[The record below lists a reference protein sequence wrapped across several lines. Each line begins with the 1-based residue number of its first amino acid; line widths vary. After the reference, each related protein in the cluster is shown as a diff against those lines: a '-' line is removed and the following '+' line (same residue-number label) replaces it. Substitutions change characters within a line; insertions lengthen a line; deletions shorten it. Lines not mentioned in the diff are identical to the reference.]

1 MTKANLALYSLL
13 ILVSYGTCGQTAKKE
28 FNKTMCS
35 AFLKGQKTVF
45 DTSTRKNYNI
55 TEVSSHRFIVK
66 EDEYNTGPFLSEN
79 EFNIVDSSNC
89 LCHLDGF
96 SKTLFRTGQT
106 YLFQNY
112 SEDYLGGLSISYY
125 KSGSISAIK
134 NFKKGVLNGGYIE
147 YHKNGNLA
155 SFGQFEE
162 GYKTGEWRYYDSL
175 GSLSLAGGYTGKV
188 LLFKFSEQRDTLY
201 FTNTLTNQKAFAVER
216 AEIDTMLDTIGEK
229 HGYDNFQLPM
239 FLWPFNLP
247 IKQGVWVELND
258 YRVIRKTLFDPKGR
272 VVSETDS
279 R

>member
-1 MTKANLALYSLL
+1 MNKGKLVLYSLL
-13 ILVSYGTCGQTAKKE
+13 ILVSYGVSGQTAKKE

-45 DTSTRKNYNI
+45 DTSTRKSYNI
-55 TEVSSHRFIVK
+55 IEVSSNRFIVK
-66 EDEYNTGPFLSEN
+66 EDENNTGSLLSEN
-79 EFNIVDSSNC
+79 ELNVADSSNC
-89 LCHLDGF
+89 LCQLEGL
-96 SKTLFRTGQT
+96 SKILFRTGEI

-112 SEDYLGGLSISYY
+112 SEDYLDGISIEYY
-125 KSGSISAIK
+125 KSGPISAIK
-134 NFKKGVLNGGYIE
+134 NFKKGVLNGRYIE

-162 GYKTGEWRYYDSL
+162 GYKTGEWRFYDSL
-175 GSLSLAGGYTGKV
+175 GNLSLTGGYTGKA

-201 FTNTLTNQKAFAVER
+201 FSNTLTNQKVFAVER
-216 AEIDTMLDTIGEK
+216 AEIDIMLDTIGKK

-247 IKQGVWVELND
+247 IKQGIWVELND

-272 VVSETDS
+272 VVSKTDS